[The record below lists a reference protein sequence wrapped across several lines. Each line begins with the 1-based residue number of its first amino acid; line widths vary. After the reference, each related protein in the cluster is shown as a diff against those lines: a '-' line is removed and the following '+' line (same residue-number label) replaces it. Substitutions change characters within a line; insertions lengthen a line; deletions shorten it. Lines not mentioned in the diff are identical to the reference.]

1 MASRPEP
8 LLPEQFGPLQGVRIL
23 STGTIIAQPF
33 AATLAAEMGAEVVQI
48 ERPGVGDIL
57 RSLGLPLENQDGPAV
72 GTMWVQD
79 RRNTFFAT
87 LDFSVPEGRDLFLRM
102 VAGADIWMESSKAG
116 TYAKWG
122 LDDATVLATNPK
134 IVITHVSGY
143 GQNGHPGYVNRASYD
158 PIGQA
163 FGGTMGI
170 TGPPD
175 PEPPMVSNPLAGDY
189 ATAHVCLW
197 SSLAAYIHAQRTGQG
212 QVIDLAQFEA
222 VHRGMSNTM
231 IDFFELGVSRERQ
244 GNQAGRGQPFSNYRA
259 KDGWVAIAAVGTVF
273 NRVCAV
279 VGLDPTDEFAQD
291 ARTNSESKA
300 GIEFAAV
307 LQGWLDDHTVHEVV
321 EIMNAAQVGC
331 SAVMTP
337 NEIAEDPHYRAR
349 EVHTEWDDLQLGRR
363 VKGIGILPKF
373 SETPGN
379 IWRGSGSLGHDNAFV
394 YRRYLGMDDGELK
407 QLQERGVI

>member
-57 RSLGLPLENQDGPAV
+57 RSLGLPLENPDGPAV

-102 VAGADIWMESSKAG
+102 VAGADIWMESSKAS
-116 TYAKWG
+116 TYTKWG

-158 PIGQA
+158 PISQA

-197 SSLAAYIHAQRTGQG
+197 SSLAAYIHSQRTGQG

-300 GIEFAAV
+300 GVEFAAV
-307 LQGWLDDHTVHEVV
+307 LQGWLDDHTVPEVV

-337 NEIAEDPHYRAR
+337 DEIAEDPHYRAR

-379 IWRGSGSLGHDNAFV
+379 IWRGSGSLGHDNALV
-394 YRRYLGMDDGELK
+394 YRRYLGMDDEELK

>member
-57 RSLGLPLENQDGPAV
+57 RSLGLPLENPDGPTV

-102 VAGADIWMESSKAG
+102 VAGADIWMESSKAS
-116 TYAKWG
+116 TYTKWG

-143 GQNGHPGYVNRASYD
+143 GQNGHPGYVDRASYD

-197 SSLAAYIHAQRTGQG
+197 SSLAAYIHSQRTGQG

-300 GIEFAAV
+300 GVEFAAV
-307 LQGWLDDHTVHEVV
+307 LQGWLDDHTVPEVV

-337 NEIAEDPHYRAR
+337 DEIAEDPHYRAR

-379 IWRGSGSLGHDNAFV
+379 IWRGSGSLGHDNALV
-394 YRRYLGMDDGELK
+394 YRRYLGMDDEELK

>member
-1 MASRPEP
+1 M
-8 LLPEQFGPLQGVRIL
+8 
-23 STGTIIAQPF
+23 
-33 AATLAAEMGAEVVQI
+33 VQI

-116 TYAKWG
+116 TYTKWG

-134 IVITHVSGY
+134 LVITHVSGY

-279 VGLDPTDEFAQD
+279 VGLDPTDEFAHD

-300 GIEFAAV
+300 GVEFAAV
-307 LQGWLDDHTVHEVV
+307 LQGWLDDRTVHEVV

-379 IWRGSGSLGHDNAFV
+379 IWRGSGSLGHDNALV
-394 YRRYLGMDDGELK
+394 YRSYLGMDDEELK

>member
-1 MASRPEP
+1 
-8 LLPEQFGPLQGVRIL
+8 
-23 STGTIIAQPF
+23 
-33 AATLAAEMGAEVVQI
+33 
-48 ERPGVGDIL
+48 
-57 RSLGLPLENQDGPAV
+57 V

-102 VAGADIWMESSKAG
+102 VAGADIWMESSKAS
-116 TYAKWG
+116 TYTKWG

-134 IVITHVSGY
+134 LVITHVSGY

-279 VGLDPTDEFAQD
+279 VGLDPTDEFAHD

-300 GIEFAAV
+300 GVEFAAV

-337 NEIAEDPHYRAR
+337 DEIAEDPHYRAR
-349 EVHTEWDDLQLGRR
+349 EVHSEWDDLQLGRR

-379 IWRGSGSLGHDNAFV
+379 IWRGSGSLGHDNALV
-394 YRRYLGMDDGELK
+394 YRRYLGMDDEELK